1 MSSGLVH
8 ASNTMRAGALKVRVM
23 TTSRS
28 DFRSTVVSFF
38 IGGSLSSCVHRFL
51 LLFQFLDHL
60 VELVE
65 ARAPQLAIAVD
76 PRRDLVE
83 PALAERARPHAADL
97 RRRDEP
103 GMLQHADVLLHAG
116 ERHVEPLGEVRDR
129 RIRPPEL
136 LQHAAPRGIRQR
148 GERGVERAAEC

>member
-1 MSSGLVH
+1 M
-8 ASNTMRAGALKVRVM
+8 ALQRRKPAAIGIKAV
-23 TTSRS
+23 
-28 DFRSTVVSFF
+28 FPGF
-38 IGGSLSSCVHRFL
+38 I
-51 LLFQFLDHL
+51 
-60 VELVE
+60 
-65 ARAPQLAIAVD
+65 
-76 PRRDLVE
+76 E
-83 PALAERARPHAADL
+83 PALAKRTRPDAADL

-148 GERGVERAAEC
+148 GERGVELRDLRLLNHLVQY